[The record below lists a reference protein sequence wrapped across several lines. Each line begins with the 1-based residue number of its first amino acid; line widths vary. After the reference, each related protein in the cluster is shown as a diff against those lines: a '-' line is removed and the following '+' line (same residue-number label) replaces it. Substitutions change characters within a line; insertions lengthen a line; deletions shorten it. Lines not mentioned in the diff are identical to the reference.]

1 MINNSNRW
9 SVAILIKFSITFKTI
24 SCSVLTENN
33 DVINCFKIYLL
44 FKIWNWKLKI
54 REESTK
60 NNKLFISL
68 INALTV

>member
-44 FKIWNWKLKI
+44 FKIWI
-54 REESTK
+54 FAK
-60 NNKLFISL
+60 NLPKT
-68 INALTV
+68 INYLYP